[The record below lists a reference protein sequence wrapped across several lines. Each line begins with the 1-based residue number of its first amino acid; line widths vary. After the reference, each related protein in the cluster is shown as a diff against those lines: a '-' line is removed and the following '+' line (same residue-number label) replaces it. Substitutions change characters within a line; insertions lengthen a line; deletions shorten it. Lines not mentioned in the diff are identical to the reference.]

1 MPDDKTQANRLR
13 WLFGI
18 SAAVHFGLA
27 IYCLVKGVQTAPP
40 APQLYSFYRPR
51 ISGERTSTGAA
62 NASNASNTSFIQDLE
77 QAYAKACPLQNSAP
91 RPLLMMEAAFD
102 AKLGLRQVRQ
112 TWMPERYAL
121 LGMAQVNG
129 FLILALVFAVSFLFQ
144 AICLYFCFEENP
156 LRLFR
161 QPCILRWLEYAFTS
175 PLQIV
180 LVASCVLVRD
190 VHTVTLLFAAQLVCV
205 LLGFVTESANAEDAV
220 HTEAHTA
227 AIAFQDPPDPP
238 DAPTKKSPTDAETGS
253 PAQETTSLL
262 TAHESTE
269 TPAQN
274 ATRRTHARNAFGL
287 WLVGFLAAT
296 ILHVAVWYI
305 LIDQLSNVDH
315 ETACHEKTPG
325 SEDWKTPLQIVVYG
339 QCILFSLFGLVPLL
353 QEIAFWRGRTPVP
366 DVFLYGSLAYA
377 FLSVIAKVFLAASYV
392 VFVVLFP
399 FKTMQN

>member
-27 IYCLVKGVQTAPP
+27 IFCLVKGVQTAPP

-51 ISGERTSTGAA
+51 ISGERTSAGAA
-62 NASNASNTSFIQDLE
+62 NASNASNASFIQDLE

-121 LGMAQVNG
+121 FGMAEVNG
-129 FLILALVFAVSFLFQ
+129 FLILAVVFASSFLLQ

-161 QPCILRWLEYAFTS
+161 QPCFLRWLEYACTS

-180 LVASCVLVRD
+180 LVASCVLIRD

-205 LLGFVTESANAEDAV
+205 LLGFVTESANAPHAV
-220 HTEAHTA
+220 RAHTHPVHTA
-227 AIAFQDPPDPP
+227 AIAFQDPPDAP
-238 DAPTKKSPTDAETGS
+238 DAPAQKGPGPSDAETGP

-262 TAHESTE
+262 AANEHAE
-269 TPAQN
+269 PPH
-274 ATRRTHARNAFGL
+274 THARNALGL

-353 QEIAFWRGRTPVP
+353 QEIVFWRGRTPVP
-366 DVFLYGSLAYA
+366 DVFLYGSLVYA
-377 FLSVIAKVFLAASYV
+377 FLSVAAKVFLAASYV
-392 VFVVLFP
+392 AFVALFP
-399 FKTMQN
+399 FTTMQN